1 MMEAI
6 VRIKHLGI
14 DFGSSSTAVV
24 GFAEE
29 FDTPILF
36 DFNGDN
42 YFRTAI
48 AKLKE
53 NKTYLYSLD
62 AINLKAEHRD
72 DFIIHCDIKEKI
84 KIKEELV
91 RLYLTELLTRV
102 KNTDCK
108 GASYD
113 FSSLESVCYGH
124 PEYLYRR
131 GKDDFMKMMSKL
143 LPTVV
148 KKVFGIRR
156 VEIFGEGEPQLA
168 CVAYHIANM
177 KRKDYPIE
185 RGEVILALDFG
196 GYTLD
201 MALLKADEDG
211 VLKQIK
217 SESCEV
223 LPGGTGKTITNM
235 ICASVY
241 TDEVFDD
248 GVDRAKI
255 ALFTTGEVSGV
266 HLKYKKCGESISLKY
281 LESARGRI
289 YDTVTVTEHRPNTA
303 DKSVSIS
310 VGEVYDSAAGIVKEF
325 LERGTGEDSKKITH
339 LLFTG
344 GTSRIARMRD
354 HVIEEIKPWLAPNR
368 NELHIDRYE
377 DTKVLVRA
385 SSVDR
390 DAYRWMSDARISL
403 KAEYAVA
410 YGAAL
415 VARDRDTLK
424 KGMMPRQED
433 TTVKRTGF
441 TKEQEEYLRKRRIE
455 LKRIINEI
463 ENGDIRTLDDAQSR
477 LKALHEALGKFPRN

>member
-1 MMEAI
+1 
-6 VRIKHLGI
+6 
-14 DFGSSSTAVV
+14 
-24 GFAEE
+24 
-29 FDTPILF
+29 
-36 DFNGDN
+36 
-42 YFRTAI
+42 
-48 AKLKE
+48 
-53 NKTYLYSLD
+53 
-62 AINLKAEHRD
+62 
-72 DFIIHCDIKEKI
+72 
-84 KIKEELV
+84 
-91 RLYLTELLTRV
+91 
-102 KNTDCK
+102 
-108 GASYD
+108 
-113 FSSLESVCYGH
+113 
-124 PEYLYRR
+124 
-131 GKDDFMKMMSKL
+131 
-143 LPTVV
+143 
-148 KKVFGIRR
+148 
-156 VEIFGEGEPQLA
+156 
-168 CVAYHIANM
+168 M

-201 MALLKADEDG
+201 MALLKADGDG

-235 ICASVY
+235 ICACVY
-241 TDEVFDD
+241 ADGVFDD
-248 GVDRAKI
+248 GVDRAKVP
-255 ALFTTGEVSGV
+255 LFSKGEASGV

-281 LESARGRI
+281 VESAREKI

-310 VGEVYDSAAGIVKEF
+310 VGEVYDRAAEIVSDF
-325 LERGTGEDSKKITH
+325 LDKCTDDDSKKITH
-339 LLFTG
+339 LFFTG

-415 VARDRDTLK
+415 VARNRSILK
-424 KGMMPRQED
+424 NGRMPRGD
-433 TTVKRTGF
+433 DSVKKAGM
-441 TKEQEEYLRKRRIE
+441 TKEQNDHLNRRRVE
-455 LKRIINEI
+455 LKRLINEI
-463 ENGDIRTLDDAQSR
+463 ENSDIKTLDEVQKR
-477 LKALHEALGKFPRN
+477 LRALYEALGQFPRN